1 MKKKILIGAIAFC
14 SLFCVTGCK
23 KTELYSQYSAS
34 KNITLI
40 HSQYFDAEVIEEIGF
55 QTYIIRD
62 KNTNVLYL
70 VVGGTAGRSA
80 AITPIYNEDGTL
92 KTYKG
97 DK

>member
-1 MKKKILIGAIAFC
+1 MKKKLLIGAMAFC
-14 SLFCVTGCK
+14 ILFCATGCK
-23 KTELYSQYSAS
+23 KTEPYHQYSAS

-40 HSQYFDAEVIEEIGF
+40 HSQYFDAEIIEEIGF

-70 VVGGTAGRSA
+70 VAGGTAGSSA
-80 AITPIYNEDGTL
+80 TMTPIYNEDGTL

>member
-1 MKKKILIGAIAFC
+1 MKKKILIGVIALC
-14 SLFCVTGCK
+14 SLFCGAGCK
-23 KTELYSQYSAS
+23 KNEPYHQYSPS

-70 VVGGTAGRSA
+70 VVGGTAQSA
-80 AITPIYNEDGTL
+80 AMMTPIYNEDGTL

>member
-1 MKKKILIGAIAFC
+1 MKKKILIGIIVLC
-14 SLFCVTGCK
+14 SLFCGAGCK
-23 KTELYSQYSAS
+23 KNEPYSQASAS

-40 HSQYFDAEVIEEIGF
+40 HSQYFDAEVIEEIGY

-80 AITPIYNEDGTL
+80 AMTPIYNEDGTL
-92 KTYKG
+92 KIYEG